1 LYNLSIY
8 EIIWE
13 EYIVWRDRMRQIL
26 DYIEIEILKIV
37 KESNKPI
44 GTWAIENKLNE
55 KKIEVSIATVGR
67 ILSKLENSDYLEK
80 YKNEGRVITPEGV
93 LAIKKAETIDII
105 NFHQEKIDEI
115 ISTEVLE
122 NFLMVIQA
130 RKAIEKETCKLAARM
145 ISEDGIMK
153 LNEIIDR
160 QNEKLKNGESIAE
173 EDLEFHRTIA
183 NASGNTILESMYNII
198 STFKQQSTLFEYM
211 RSRIKSPYSKA
222 HMNIY
227 DAIKNR
233 DEDEAERLMAEHMD
247 NLMED
252 VLTYW
257 NKYSNGEMRP

>member
-1 LYNLSIY
+1 
-8 EIIWE
+8 
-13 EYIVWRDRMRQIL
+13 MRQIL

-37 KESNKPI
+37 NDANKPI
-44 GTWAIENKLNE
+44 GTWAIENILNE
-55 KKIEVSIATVGR
+55 KNIEVSTATVGR

-80 YKNEGRVITPEGV
+80 YKNEGRIITPEGK

-115 ISTEVLE
+115 ISTEILE
-122 NFLMVIQA
+122 NFITVIQA
-130 RKAIEKETCKLAARM
+130 RKAIEKATCRLAARL
-145 ISEDGIMK
+145 ISEADLLK
-153 LNEIIDR
+153 LKEIIDR

-183 NASGNTILESMYNII
+183 HASGNTILESMYNII
-198 STFKQQSTLFEYM
+198 ATFKQQSTLFEYM
-211 RSRIKSPYSKA
+211 RSRIKSPYSKS

-227 DAIKNR
+227 NAIKNE
-233 DEDEAERLMAEHMD
+233 DENEAERLMSEHMD

-257 NKYSNGEMRP
+257 HKYSNTDIDTNK